1 MKIIN
6 RVHTCIFIIFSL
18 IISSCEKD
26 GSHENYPDGVNFN
39 ISYRLLEGR
48 KIICMDIDME
58 GNLCAGSDNQLIL
71 IDKQKGQKIIK
82 LDYEIRDVA
91 IAQDGSIWAG
101 TNGGGLA
108 HIDGNG
114 ITYYDTSNSGLP
126 RDYVSEVEIAP
137 DGKVWFT
144 SCAFN
149 IGGLGIYDGR
159 KFEFLTPENSPLN
172 QNLIFALDINSDGIV
187 YLATSGTVGRTNIY
201 RITGRKWE
209 CLGDEGGTFYCV
221 FSFDA
226 GPSGLLY
233 LIEDFSLSSAFHTTN
248 NLYELQDDK
257 WKLIDSGNISG
268 IGFFA
273 RVALDKRNYCWI
285 ADHKDGSIILNVY
298 NGRSWQSSMPRTFP
312 DDFITTLKVDHE
324 NNIWLG
330 TYQNGIIV
338 LNQ

>member
-1 MKIIN
+1 MK
-6 RVHTCIFIIFSL
+6 RVTVFIFLIFSL
-18 IISSCEKD
+18 IISSCEKE
-26 GSHENYPDGVNFN
+26 GSCEKYPEGVNFN

-48 KIICMDIDME
+48 RITCLDVGQDGSIC
-58 GNLCAGSDNQLIL
+58 AASDNQLIL
-71 IDKQKGQKIIK
+71 IDRHKDKKIIN
-82 LDYEIRDVA
+82 LGYDIWDVA
-91 IAQDGSIWAG
+91 ITEDGSVWAG

-114 ITYYDTSNSGLP
+114 IIYFNASNSGLP

-144 SCAFN
+144 SCAFDN
-149 IGGLGIYDGR
+149 GGLGIYDGR

-172 QNLIFALDINSDGIV
+172 QHVIYALDINSDGVV

-209 CLGDEGGTFYCV
+209 CLGDEGGTFYWV

-248 NLYELQDDK
+248 NLYKLQDDK
-257 WKLIDSGNISG
+257 WKLIDSDNISG
-268 IGFFA
+268 IGFSA
-273 RVALDKRNYCWI
+273 RVALDRRNYCWI
-285 ADHKDGSIILNVY
+285 ADRKDGSIILNVY
-298 NGRSWQSSMPRTFP
+298 NGRSWRSSMPGSFP
-312 DDFITTLKVDHE
+312 DDFITTLKVDYE

-330 TYQNGIIV
+330 TYENGIIV

>member
-1 MKIIN
+1 MKRVPAII
-6 RVHTCIFIIFSL
+6 FLIFSL
-18 IISSCEKD
+18 IISSCEKE
-26 GSHENYPDGVNFN
+26 GSREKYPEGVNFN

-48 KIICMDIDME
+48 KITCLDIGQD
-58 GNLCAGSDNQLIL
+58 GSICAGSDNQLIL
-71 IDKQKGQKIIK
+71 IDRHKDQKIIN
-82 LDYEIRDVA
+82 LVYEIRDVA
-91 IAQDGSIWAG
+91 MAQDGSIWAG

-108 HIDGNG
+108 YIDGNG
-114 ITYYDTSNSGLP
+114 ITYYNTSNSGLP

-172 QNLIFALDINSDGIV
+172 QNVIFSLDINSDGVV

-201 RITGRKWE
+201 RITGRRWE
-209 CLGDEGGTFYCV
+209 CLGDEGGTFYWV

-233 LIEDFSLSSAFHTTN
+233 LIEDFSLSSAIHATN

-257 WKLIDSGNISG
+257 WKLIDLENVSG

-273 RVALDKRNYCWI
+273 RVAIDRRNYCWI

-298 NGRSWQSSMPRTFP
+298 NGRSWQSSMPGSFP
-312 DDFITTLKVDHE
+312 DDFITAVKVDYE

>member
-1 MKIIN
+1 MKIIKG
-6 RVHTCIFIIFSL
+6 VHTFILLIFSL
-18 IISSCEKD
+18 FFSTCEKD
-26 GSHENYPDGVNFN
+26 SSSDKYPEAINFD
-39 ISYRLLEGR
+39 ISYRLLSGR
-48 KIICMDIDME
+48 KIACLDINQE
-58 GNLCAGSDNQLIL
+58 GDLCAGSDNKLIL
-71 IDKQKGQKIIK
+71 IDRLKDQKIIN
-82 LDYEIRDVA
+82 LDYEITDVA
-91 IAQDGSIWAG
+91 MAQDGSVWAG

-108 HIDGNG
+108 RINENG
-114 ITYYDTSNSGLP
+114 IRYYNSVNSGLP

-172 QNLIFALDINSDGIV
+172 QNIIFSLDINSDGVV
-187 YLATSGTVGRTNIY
+187 YLATSGKVGRTNIY
-201 RITGRKWE
+201 RITGRRWE
-209 CLGDEGGTFYCV
+209 CLGDEGGTFYWV

-248 NLYELQDDK
+248 NLYELHDDK
-257 WKLIDSGNISG
+257 WKLVDLDNISG
-268 IGFFA
+268 IGFSA
-273 RVALDKRNYCWI
+273 RVALDRRNYCWI
-285 ADHKDGSIILNVY
+285 ADHKNGSIVLNVY
-298 NGRSWQSSMPRTFP
+298 NGRSWESSLPGTFP
-312 DDFITTLKVDHE
+312 DDFITTIKVDHE